1 LIRFFSLRAARFGL
15 PAGERERRSAVVRI
29 RAVESPYTRVTSAL
43 IEWHARRGRHDLP
56 WQKERTPYRVWISE
70 IMLQQTQVIT
80 VIPYY
85 ERFMA
90 RFADVATLA
99 AAPVDAVLH
108 LWTGLGYYARARNLH
123 RAAQRIC
130 AEFGGEFPESFDALL
145 SYPESAARRR
155 ARSLRSAATNHSPF
169 STATSSAYSRATLE
183 FPDLRP
189 TPQRSSVC
197 GNSPNAA
204 RRRRTSRS
212 IPRRS
217 WTWERRCA
225 CGAGR
230 YAPSVPSLRRVSR
243 VAPDA
248 STRFRQPRPA
258 RARRSRQVFML
269 IAVRED
275 RAVLLERRPE
285 SGVWGGLWCLP
296 EFDTPS
302 AARIFADQSLLAC
315 VRQPQALEMVQHSF
329 THFDLVISPLL
340 TRCSGP
346 AGVMDENQSLWY
358 NTHEPARIGMPAPI
372 KTLLDR
378 LADPTLFDAPAVG
391 RLES

>member
-1 LIRFFSLRAARFGL
+1 
-15 PAGERERRSAVVRI
+15 
-29 RAVESPYTRVTSAL
+29 VESPYTRLTSAL

-70 IMLQQTQVIT
+70 VMLQQTQVVT

-85 ERFMA
+85 ERFIT
-90 RFADVATLA
+90 RFPDVATLA
-99 AAPVDAVLH
+99 EAPIDAVLH

-123 RAAQRIC
+123 SAAQRIC
-130 AEFGGEFPESFDALL
+130 AEFGGEFPVSFAALVTLPGIGRSTAGAILAL
-145 SYPESAARRR
+145 SRGEAIPILDGNVKRVLARFFGVTG
-155 ARSLRSAATNHSPF
+155 LPTDAATNKRLWQLAERCTPQEDVAVY
-169 STATSSAYSRATLE
+169 TQAIMDLGATVCVRRKPLCDFCPLGEGCVARRTGRQHEIPA
-183 FPDLRP
+183 PRP
-189 TPQRSSVC
+189 T
-197 GNSPNAA
+197 
-204 RRRRTSRS
+204 
-212 IPRRS
+212 
-217 WTWERRCA
+217 
-225 CGAGR
+225 
-230 YAPSVPSLRRVSR
+230 RV
-243 VAPDA
+243 
-248 STRFRQPRPA
+248 
-258 RARRSRQVFML
+258 RRSRQVFML
-269 IAVRED
+269 VAVRED

-296 EFDTPS
+296 EFDTLS
-302 AARIFADQSLLAC
+302 AARIFADQSLQ
-315 VRQPQALEMVQHSF
+315 RTNEEPQALEMVQHSF

-378 LADPTLFDAPAVG
+378 LADPTLFDAPATG